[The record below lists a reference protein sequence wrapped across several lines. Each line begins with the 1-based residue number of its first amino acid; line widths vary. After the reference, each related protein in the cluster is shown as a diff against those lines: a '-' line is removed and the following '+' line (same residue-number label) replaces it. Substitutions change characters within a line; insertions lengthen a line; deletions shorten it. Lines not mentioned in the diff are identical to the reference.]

1 MQAAFKTA
9 LGLAM
14 VLGLVLAVSAAEDK
28 EGKKEEGKEV
38 TLKGE
43 IGCPKCGFK
52 IAKKCG
58 NAIKVKDGEKEVIY
72 TLIDEGAKAPYHSE
86 ICTEIK
92 KGSVTG
98 VVSTK
103 GKDKFIKPAKDGVK
117 FE

>member
-1 MQAAFKTA
+1 MQATLKSMF
-9 LGLAM
+9 GLAI
-14 VLGLVLAVSAAEDK
+14 VLGVVLAVGAAEEEKKAAK
-28 EGKKEEGKEV
+28 ET

-43 IGCPKCGFK
+43 IGCPKCGFS

-72 TLIDEGAKAPYHSE
+72 TFLDAGAKAPYHSE

-92 KGSVTG
+92 KGTVTG
-98 VVSTK
+98 VVSEK
-103 GKDKFIKPAKDGVK
+103 DGKKFIKPAKDGVK